1 MSTPTAIGAT
11 ASRDN
16 NFDFLR
22 VFAALMVVY
31 GHGWI
36 LSTGNAP
43 GLWGVP
49 FARIGLDVF
58 FSISGYMVTGSWLHT
73 PNLRVFLAKRALRI
87 FPGLIACVLFTT
99 YVMGAS
105 VTRLPLNQYLSDPN
119 TLQYLSNILL
129 HSTLYLPG
137 VFDGMKLGGPVNGS
151 LWSLFPEVLCYLT
164 VPLFGLVTLRLRI
177 IMLGLGGVLA
187 GSFGLWLFY
196 GYTGEAFVLNGAD
209 VKYML
214 VQMPFFFVG
223 ALYRL
228 LNDRIGDF
236 LRTDFALLGFSLN
249 WMVSAWY
256 DWWNIPVEWFTLPYV
271 VLCFGCLAMPVLR
284 RVGRFGDL
292 SYGLYLYAFPMQQV
306 IVATM
311 PRNEHPI
318 LTCWLLTLLLAALSW
333 HLVEAPA
340 LHWKESI
347 RIRGVLSQSSL
358 MLKMSRRCRQVFRAW
373 PPHVARQLR

>member
-1 MSTPTAIGAT
+1 MSTPAPSPAAPGTL

-22 VFAALMVVY
+22 VFAALMVIY

-36 LSTGNAP
+36 LSSDTAP

-49 FARIGLDVF
+49 FARIGLDIF
-58 FSISGYMVTGSWLHT
+58 FSISGYMVTGSWLRA

-99 YVMGAS
+99 YVMGAC
-105 VTRLPLNQYLSDPN
+105 VTQLPLTRYLSDPG
-119 TLQYLSNILL
+119 TWRYLSNIVL

-137 VFDGMKLGGPVNGS
+137 VFDGLRMGGPVNGS

-164 VPLFGLVTLRLRI
+164 VPLFGLAALRLRLA
-177 IMLGLGGVLA
+177 MLGLGGVLA
-187 GSFGLWLFY
+187 GGFGLWLFY
-196 GYTGEAFVLNGAD
+196 GYEGEALVLNGAD

-214 VQMPFFFVG
+214 VQVPFFFVG
-223 ALYRL
+223 ALYCL
-228 LNDRIGDF
+228 LDERFDGLF
-236 LRTDFALLGFSLN
+236 RTDFAMLGFTLN
-249 WMVSAWY
+249 WMVSSWY
-256 DWWNIPVEWFTLPYV
+256 GWWNIPVEWFTLPYV
-271 VLCFGCLAMPVLR
+271 VLCFGRLAMPVLR
-284 RVGRFGDL
+284 RAGRFGDL

-311 PRNEHPI
+311 PSNEHPI
-318 LTCWLLTLLLAALSW
+318 LTCMLLTVPLAALSW

-340 LHWKESI
+340 LRWKPKAM
-347 RIRGVLSQSSL
+347 GALTQATLHNPTVLPQS
-358 MLKMSRRCRQVFRAW
+358 
-373 PPHVARQLR
+373 